1 MRPRKGNGIQRGGN
15 VRSRCFGEHCALLR
29 WALELGNTSFEPP
42 GAGADDGIIVRGE
55 FWMHRGHFL
64 KEMKWPVLGQWPTIG
79 H

>member
-1 MRPRKGNGIQRGGN
+1 MRKGNGIQRGGN
-15 VRSRCFGEHCALLR
+15 VHSRCFGEHCALLR

-55 FWMHRGHFL
+55 LWKHRSHFL
-64 KEMKWPVLGQWPTIG
+64 KEMICDDLGQCETIG

>member
-1 MRPRKGNGIQRGGN
+1 MCILDASESI
-15 VRSRCFGEHCALLR
+15 VRYYDGPR

-64 KEMKWPVLGQWPTIG
+64 KEMKCVDLGQCPTTG